1 MMVQPDHLIPAR
13 QGGSRR
19 CIVWSSLGGE
29 EQSRR
34 GSDMLTGAEEV
45 PGLWVEKPQ
54 TRRNTGKAGEKRD
67 IKQTRSMADERA
79 LGDRLCCWKGAI
91 AAVSHYGGVLS
102 DSTVQQPWSYL
113 GTVLYLGEGRK
124 APVPYLAGRWDRGA
138 RVVVCAASCGGPSSP
153 VCLVSRPPVEVLR

>member
-1 MMVQPDHLIPAR
+1 
-13 QGGSRR
+13 
-19 CIVWSSLGGE
+19 
-29 EQSRR
+29 
-34 GSDMLTGAEEV
+34 
-45 PGLWVEKPQ
+45 
-54 TRRNTGKAGEKRD
+54 
-67 IKQTRSMADERA
+67 MADERA

-91 AAVSHYGGVLS
+91 AAVSHYGGVLSKEWQGRSLLS